1 MCCRPLGTRCGLGSG
16 WERCRQKSRE
26 ETVQTKKQK
35 KQTHLCWNHLTIM
48 TDNDHISPS
57 FNSTTPFWQLLQWHA
72 CDYVHLPLSP
82 EGFSEFCPRKH
93 CTSSRAPCCLY
104 IFCRTPRSR
113 NSVAYVGSVMGAW
126 MKGRNSRHSKIHT
139 KGAAAT
145 PLNTLDCW
153 WHFVNFLSICI
164 SISELASCL
173 NIIQVHPC
181 KWFYTIL
188 MLLRLQE
195 LPWLRTFC
203 VGSGLRG
210 FWRLCLDSR
219 STLDRRQ
226 SHGCQPRAQF
236 RSKYT
241 TENHHI
247 YKILI
252 DIIGL

>member
-1 MCCRPLGTRCGLGSG
+1 
-16 WERCRQKSRE
+16 
-26 ETVQTKKQK
+26 
-35 KQTHLCWNHLTIM
+35 
-48 TDNDHISPS
+48 
-57 FNSTTPFWQLLQWHA
+57 
-72 CDYVHLPLSP
+72 
-82 EGFSEFCPRKH
+82 
-93 CTSSRAPCCLY
+93 
-104 IFCRTPRSR
+104 
-113 NSVAYVGSVMGAW
+113 MGAW

-164 SISELASCL
+164 SISEL
-173 NIIQVHPC
+173 
-181 KWFYTIL
+181 IL
-188 MLLRLQE
+188 HHSYAAKTARAAMAQDILR
-195 LPWLRTFC
+195 WVRTA
-203 VGSGLRG
+203 G

-252 DIIGL
+252 DINRYYRIIKAHTFLLLHFDSTCKPKRHASFEQTPKYQLCTRHDGPHAYIHLAQVSLACGCLDTRQEEQVFN